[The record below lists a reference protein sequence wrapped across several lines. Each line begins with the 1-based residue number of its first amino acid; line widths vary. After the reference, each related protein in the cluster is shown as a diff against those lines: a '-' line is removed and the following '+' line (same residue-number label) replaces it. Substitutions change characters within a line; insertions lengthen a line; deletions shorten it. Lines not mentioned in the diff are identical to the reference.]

1 MNPNNTDL
9 NSSSAAAAP
18 SGAIHGERHVSE
30 VAGPAERRSK
40 RTGIGVI
47 VAGTLLVCGVIVLQS
62 QQPNLKIEPGPQLT
76 NQPVV
81 RYEPPPPPT
90 PVPPA
95 VLPLPTQALPPLPPS
110 TSLTPDPRPPAPQAR
125 PPRLLVYTSGGQN
138 TPAGPGTSRSAASG
152 LPDGQSMLAGASE
165 STNGFPVHAG
175 SLSGGFPGT
184 STGAG
189 GSEGSRPGQVRKT
202 IYRPA

>member
-1 MNPNNTDL
+1 MSSNDADS

-30 VAGPAERRSK
+30 VAGPSEGLSK

-47 VAGTLLVCGVIVLQS
+47 VAGTLLVCGFIVLRS
-62 QQPNLKIEPGPQLT
+62 EQPNLKIEPGPQLT

-81 RYEPPPPPT
+81 RYEPAPPPT

-110 TSLTPDPRPPAPQAR
+110 
-125 PPRLLVYTSGGQN
+125 
-138 TPAGPGTSRSAASG
+138 
-152 LPDGQSMLAGASE
+152 
-165 STNGFPVHAG
+165 ST
-175 SLSGGFPGT
+175 L
-184 STGAG
+184 
-189 GSEGSRPGQVRKT
+189 R
-202 IYRPA
+202 